1 MPNAIWIWRAAAS
14 RARRGLGLAPEI
26 QSAADGGALQIII
39 SLRPFLIDSPDSNKR
54 MLEFLRANWS
64 DILWHIAQHLWLVF
78 ISIAIAMVIALP
90 LGILI
95 TRRKRL
101 RAPVLGIA
109 NVMQTIPSLALFGF
123 LIPLPFIGGI
133 GPRTAIVALV
143 FYALLPIMRNT
154 VTGILGVDRSV
165 RDAAVAMGMTDRQ
178 VLLQVELPL
187 AMSVILTGVRV
198 AVVITIGVAIIAAE
212 VGAGGLGEYIF
223 RGLRLND
230 NHLLLAGAVP
240 SALMALLADFGF
252 GLIEKQ
258 FDTSANRLKPS
269 RRKLLR
275 RIAWAA
281 LALGIVLMGYA
292 AWQRMRP
299 RSHSPLSRGHV
310 TVGSKDFTESILLAE
325 IVAQM
330 LEAQNMEVDRRF
342 DLGGNLAHS
351 ALVGGQIDLYP
362 EYTGTAF
369 TAILHHRPIT
379 DPKAVYDQVKR
390 EYSEQFNLWISPPLG
405 FDNTFAILVRGEDAR
420 RLNLKTIS
428 DAAKYAPRWH
438 AGFGH
443 DFISRLDGYPGFS
456 RTYGLQFAGV
466 SDMALDL
473 TYTALASHQVDLI
486 AGNSTDGRIAALDL
500 VQLEDDRRYFPPYEA
515 VFLTRNDA
523 LTRVPA
529 LAEAL
534 RKLVG
539 AISTDEMR
547 KLNYEVDGLKHD
559 KKIAVHEWLVKKGLI

>member
-1 MPNAIWIWRAAAS
+1 
-14 RARRGLGLAPEI
+14 
-26 QSAADGGALQIII
+26 
-39 SLRPFLIDSPDSNKR
+39 
-54 MLEFLRANWS
+54 MLEFLKANWS
-64 DILWHIAQHLWLVF
+64 DILSHIAQHVWLVF
-78 ISIAIAMVIALP
+78 ISIAIAVAIAMP

-143 FYALLPIMRNT
+143 FYALLPIIRNT
-154 VTGILGVDRSV
+154 VTGILGVDASV
-165 RDAAVAMGMTDRQ
+165 REAAVAMGMTDRQ
-178 VLLQVELPL
+178 VLFQVELPL

-230 NHLLLAGAVP
+230 NRLLLAGAVP

-252 GLIEKQ
+252 GFIE
-258 FDTSANRLKPS
+258 
-269 RRKLLR
+269 RRFEPGVAGTRRRPLR
-275 RIAWAA
+275 VVALAA
-281 LALGIVLMGYA
+281 LIAGVVLMGYA
-292 AWQRMRP
+292 TWRGVRG
-299 RSHSPLSRGHV
+299 RSSSSTTHGHV
-310 TVGSKDFTESILLAE
+310 TVGSKDFTESNLLAE

-330 LEAQNMEVDRRF
+330 LEARNIEVTRQF
-342 DLGGNLAHS
+342 DLGGNLAHG
-351 ALVGGQIDLYP
+351 AIVAGNIDLYP
-362 EYTGTAF
+362 EYTGTSF
-369 TAILHHRPIT
+369 TAILHHQPIT

-390 EYSEQFNLWISPPLG
+390 EYEQQFNVEVGAPLG

-428 DAAKYAPRWH
+428 DGARYSPQWQ

-443 DFISRLDGYPGFS
+443 DFMVRPDGYPGFS
-456 RTYGLQFAGV
+456 HTYGLRFAKV

-473 TYTALASHQVDLI
+473 TYTALSSRKVDMI
-486 AGNSTDGRIAALDL
+486 AGNSTDGRIASLDL
-500 VQLEDDRRYFPPYEA
+500 FQLEDDRHYFPPYEA
-515 VFLTRNDA
+515 VFLTRKDA
-523 LTRVPA
+523 LIRVPD
-529 LAEAL
+529 LTEVL
-534 RKLVG
+534 RKLGG

-547 KLNYEVDGLKHD
+547 KLNYEVDGARRD
-559 KKIAVHEWLVKKGLI
+559 KKIVVSEFLTKKGFLNN